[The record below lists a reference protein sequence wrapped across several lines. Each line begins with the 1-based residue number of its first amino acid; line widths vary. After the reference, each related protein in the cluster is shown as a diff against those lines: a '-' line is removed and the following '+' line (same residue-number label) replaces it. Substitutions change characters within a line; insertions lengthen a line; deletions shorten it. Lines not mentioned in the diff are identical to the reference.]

1 MENLIIIPVYNDWK
15 SLNFL
20 LTQIE
25 KKITEKVKVFVINDA
40 STEKV
45 SIKNK
50 NFKKIKKIIVFTLKK
65 NLGSQKAI
73 SVGLHYLKLHYLK
86 KRKKNFLLAI
96 MDGDGEDNP
105 YELNKM
111 FKLAKK
117 NKEFIIT
124 SHRKKRNERFV
135 IQIGYKIHLIIS
147 LLLTWNWISFGN
159 FTAFHSNNLNKINLK
174 HVWIAYSSAILKSCK
189 IKKTYSSRKKRYF
202 GNSKVNFI
210 NLIEHSLR
218 ILSIFYSRIIFS
230 TFILIIIFHM
240 VLKEINIITY
250 LLVFF
255 NLLIYS
261 VKLKNQSRKSI
272 NYKNYLDSFKYF

>member
-1 MENLIIIPVYNDWK
+1 MENLILIPVYNDWK

-20 LTQIE
+20 LSQIE
-25 KKITEKVKVFVINDA
+25 KKINKKVKIVVINDA
-40 STEKV
+40 STEKIN
-45 SIKNK
+45 IKK
-50 NFKKIKKIIVFTLKK
+50 KKFKKIKKIIVFNLKK

-73 SVGLHYLKLHYLK
+73 SIGLHYLKNK
-86 KRKKNFLLAI
+86 KKNFLLAI

-105 YELNKM
+105 HELNKM

-124 SHRKKRNERFV
+124 SHRKKRNEKFI
-135 IQIGYKIHLIIS
+135 IQLAYKIHLIIS

-159 FTAFHSNNLNKINLK
+159 FTALHSNNLKKINLK

-218 ILSIFYSRIIFS
+218 ILSIFYSRIFFS
-230 TFILIIIFHM
+230 SLILIIISHILF
-240 VLKEINIITY
+240 KETSTITY
-250 LLVFF
+250 LLVLF
-255 NLLIYS
+255 NFLIYS
-261 VKLKNQSRKSI
+261 VKLKNQSNKPI
-272 NYKNYLDSFKYF
+272 NYKNYLNNLKYF